1 MSMKISSI
9 NAGQILPQYT
19 ATLLEDVELNP
30 AKAAGRQERRPKQ
43 GAMFFEKYM
52 IEVK

>member
-1 MSMKISSI
+1 MSMNVSNI
-9 NAGQILPQYT
+9 NAEQSLPQYT

-30 AKAAGRQERRPKQ
+30 ANAAGRQERRPKQ

-52 IEVK
+52 FEAK